1 MNIMTEDHRLL
12 VLLIKFEVSPDRRP
26 PLVPAGA
33 PCPMGGAGRKSAP
46 LLDAGWAAGV
56 ERIHM

>member
-12 VLLIKFEVSPDRRP
+12 VRRP

-33 PCPMGGAGRKSAP
+33 PCPMGGAGRQPAP